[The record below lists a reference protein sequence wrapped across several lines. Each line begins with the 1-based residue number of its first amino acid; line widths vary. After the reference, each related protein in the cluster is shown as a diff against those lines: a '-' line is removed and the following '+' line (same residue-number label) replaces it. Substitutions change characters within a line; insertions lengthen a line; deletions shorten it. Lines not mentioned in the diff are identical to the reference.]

1 MSKTSRKLECEEAI
15 RLVLDYLDNELDAD
29 DHEAMDKHLHT
40 CRSCF
45 TRMEFEKRLK
55 GKLRKLDVLSAPDA
69 LKSRI
74 KKITDL
80 Y

>member
-1 MSKTSRKLECEEAI
+1 MSNTPRQLECEEAI
-15 RLVLDYLDNELDAD
+15 RLVLDYLDNELEHN
-29 DHEAMDKHLHT
+29 DHTAMEAHLHT

-55 GKLRKLDVLSAPDA
+55 GKLRKLDVVSAPDG
-69 LKSRI
+69 LKNRI